1 MKRKLLF
8 IITALLTVSTVW
20 AEVSYSWDS
29 GSKTLT
35 ITGTGAM
42 DDEWNTNKP
51 WYSYR
56 TTIEHIVIESG
67 VTHIGNHAFY
77 GCTNVTSISIP
88 GSVES
93 IGQNA
98 LYQCSSL
105 TSITIPEGV
114 TTLGDAVFWYCNSL
128 TTMSLPA
135 SLTSIKNET
144 IEYCPA
150 LTTIAVAAG
159 STTFESED
167 GVLFNKGKTTLI
179 KYPEHKGGSSYT
191 VPSSVT
197 TIDYR
202 AFEKCT
208 NLTSITLP
216 ENLEATGIY
225 AFYYCTGLTSINI
238 PASLRTI
245 GNSSFWNCTNLA
257 TVTFAEGSA
266 LETIGRYAFEETGL
280 TSISIPDG
288 VTSIGNSAFSSCSAL
303 RSVTLYAP
311 SCALGG
317 EDEGGEKYTTA
328 FYDTNASLKI
338 YVFNEYVNT
347 YKTAEFWSTYAS
359 KIEAITIPAREA
371 SSGEYWTTYY
381 NNLSNVSIPSGTQVF
396 KVGLEGED
404 LTLSEIDDRIITK
417 GEGVVLKTT
426 SASIIPAYSASGS
439 ATSYSDNDLEG
450 TMTSI
455 TNPGNAYVL
464 NYKAATGVGF
474 YKLSNTGTIGVG
486 KAYLTYSGALAREFF
501 SFEEET
507 TGINEGCR
515 VESEDSASAP
525 VYNLQGQRVKAN
537 RKGLVI
543 IGGKK
548 IFNK

>member
-1 MKRKLLF
+1 M
-8 IITALLTVSTVW
+8 
-20 AEVSYSWDS
+20 
-29 GSKTLT
+29 
-35 ITGTGAM
+35 
-42 DDEWNTNKP
+42 
-51 WYSYR
+51 
-56 TTIEHIVIESG
+56 
-67 VTHIGNHAFY
+67 
-77 GCTNVTSISIP
+77 
-88 GSVES
+88 ES
-93 IGQNA
+93 IGQSA
-98 LYQCSSL
+98 LNQCSSL
-105 TSITIPEGV
+105 TSIEIPEGV

-150 LTTIAVAAG
+150 LTTITVAVG

-179 KYPEHKGGSSYT
+179 KYPEHKGGTSYT

-208 NLTSITLP
+208 NLTSITLS

-225 AFYYCTGLTSINI
+225 AFYNCTGLTSINI

-245 GNSSFWNCTNLA
+245 GNGSFWDCTNLT
-257 TVTFAEGSA
+257 TVCFAEGSA
-266 LETIGRYAFEETGL
+266 LETIGRYAFDTTGL

-288 VTSIGNSAFSSCSAL
+288 VTSIGNGAFSSCSGL

-317 EDEGGEKYTTA
+317 EEDEYSHNKHTSA
-328 FYDTNASLKI
+328 FNGTHSSLKI

-347 YKTAEFWSTYAS
+347 YKTADFWSTYAS
-359 KIEAITIPAREA
+359 KIAAITIPARES

-381 NNLSNVSIPSGTQVF
+381 NNFSNALAPEGTQVF
-396 KVGLEGED
+396 KVALSGSH
-404 LTLSEIDDRIITK
+404 LTLTEIPDRIITK

-426 SASIIPAYSASGS
+426 SGSILPEYSTSAS
-439 ATSYSDNDLEG
+439 ATSYSDKDLDG

-455 TNPGNAYVL
+455 TNPGDAFVL
-464 NYKAATGVGF
+464 NYKIATGVGF
-474 YKLSNTGTIGVG
+474 YKLSAGGTIGAN
-486 KAYLTYSGALAREFF
+486 KAYLTYSGLLGAREFF
-501 SFEEET
+501 AFEEET
-507 TGINEGCR
+507 TGIDSTVVNSEQRIDNNVYDLQGRR
-515 VESEDSASAP
+515 VEQP
-525 VYNLQGQRVKAN
+525 TR
-537 RKGLVI
+537 GLYIVN
-543 IGGKK
+543 GKK
-548 IFNK
+548 VVIK